1 MKKIALFA
9 LISTAMAAPAMAE
22 SSDVA
27 TINMTGTVPQIC
39 TVVPNSGI
47 AGQSGGSAVTYSVS
61 GDDVTTGW
69 TFLIANTNDPTL
81 ETIGD
86 TSQRFFSVA
95 FDTFCNDNFT
105 WTTQAT
111 NGSLINGDGS
121 APAGFTGELDYV
133 LNIKQTGTGS
143 AGQNAGQNL
152 SAGQTFVYVSD
163 AFDGNSQI
171 DVTVPASSTPPVA
184 GDYVETLTLTFQ
196 ADA

>member
-1 MKKIALFA
+1 MMKKIALFA
-9 LISTAMAAPAMAE
+9 LISTAVTAPAMAE

-27 TINMTGTVPQIC
+27 TINLTGTIPQIC
-39 TVVPNSGI
+39 TVVPNASI
-47 AGQSGGSAVTYSVS
+47 AGQSGGAAATYSVS

-95 FDTFCNDNFT
+95 FETFCNDNFT
-105 WTTQAT
+105 WSTQAT

-121 APAGFTGELDYV
+121 APVGFTGELDYR
-133 LNIKQTGTGS
+133 LNIKQTSTGS

-152 SAGQTFVYVSD
+152 SAGQTFIYTSD
-163 AFDGNSQI
+163 AYDGISQI
-171 DVTVPASSTPPVA
+171 DVTVPGTTTPPVA

-196 ADA
+196 AD